1 MDSGLGVGRAGQHRG
16 MQRNTFRSWVHL
28 WLFLGVASA
37 TRAAELPVVAAWD
50 FNVPGVLRS
59 SQGSGEA
66 RTLGGVSST
75 HLTGSPSDPASPNAS
90 LALKGF
96 PPQGAAA
103 RSAGVE
109 FILGAAF
116 SRLELALDVRF
127 SPTACARLAVL
138 VTDGSGEFQEAG
150 TLDVKQDS
158 TFVPMAVDL
167 SGVLGPLGFGPTRV
181 RIVADVGPDGLY
193 PTVKPRSDGTNPY
206 SPLGVWRLDRVVF
219 RGVVREF
226 EEEPLPV
233 SISLTTQGLVLEW
246 SRPDAEQFTLWMAPS
261 PTGPW
266 ANLGILYDTRWLEPK
281 DDPMRF
287 YRVTSP

>member
-1 MDSGLGVGRAGQHRG
+1 

-28 WLFLGVASA
+28 WLLLGVASA
-37 TRAAELPVVAAWD
+37 TTAAELPVVAAWD

-75 HLTGSPSDPASPNAS
+75 NLTGSPSDPASPNSS
-90 LALKGF
+90 LGLKGF
-96 PPQGAAA
+96 PPQGSAA
-103 RSAGVE
+103 RSSGVE
-109 FILGAAF
+109 FILSAAF
-116 SRLELALDVRF
+116 SRLELAFDVRV

-158 TFVPMAVDL
+158 TFVPIAVDL
-167 SGVLGPLGFGPTRV
+167 SGVLDSLGSGPTRV
-181 RIVADVGPDGLY
+181 RIVADVGSDGRY
-193 PTVKPRSDGTNPY
+193 PSVKPRSDGTNPY

-219 RGVVREF
+219 RGVVRKSI
-226 EEEPLPV
+226 EEPLPV
-233 SISLTTQGLVLEW
+233 SISLTTQGLLLEW
-246 SRPDAEQFTLWMAPS
+246 SHPEADQFTLWKASS
-261 PTGPW
+261 PIGPW
-266 ANLGILYDTRWLEPK
+266 SSIEIQYETRWLEPLEEV
-281 DDPMRF
+281 MAF